1 MNRTYSAQEKSLPI
15 ESYLLDRQT
24 GAIAV
29 QTIQKGSAIMK
40 TQKAPAGSAR
50 GLSDAVIQKRYLGL
64 QKLRDAVTIAEMTC
78 AAQNMKKAGPRKAA
92 GLVASRPNTR
102 PNFGGPR

>member
-1 MNRTYSAQEKSLPI
+1 
-15 ESYLLDRQT
+15 
-24 GAIAV
+24 
-29 QTIQKGSAIMK
+29 MK

>member
-29 QTIQKGSAIMK
+29 QTIQKGSVIMK
-40 TQKAPAGSAR
+40 TQKAFAMSAR
-50 GLSDAVIQKRYLGL
+50 GLSDAVIQKRYLDL